1 MKISELIKALE
12 KAKAEHG
19 DLAVG
24 LRPDA
29 EYGGAV
35 EITWVEA
42 CVNNR
47 NVESKYAYQ
56 DEESLGEV
64 FIEMK

>member
-12 KAKAEHG
+12 KAKMEHG

-24 LRPDA
+24 LRNDA

-35 EITWVEA
+35 EVTFVEA
-42 CVNNR
+42 RVNNR
-47 NVESKYAYQ
+47 NVEAKYEYM

-64 FIEMK
+64 FIELI